1 MFHHF
6 QAAKSEVERAFE
18 DPIEPRYEV
27 SHFMAVFS
35 EHSEHD
41 LLVTN
46 AEEFPMIEPA
56 SNDKE
61 KLYRL
66 FVDTNTDGD

>member
-1 MFHHF
+1 M
-6 QAAKSEVERAFE
+6 AA
-18 DPIEPRYEV
+18 I
-27 SHFMAVFS
+27 S

-46 AEEFPMIEPA
+46 VEEFPMIEPA
-56 SNDKE
+56 STDME
-61 KLYRL
+61 KLYRR

>member
-1 MFHHF
+1 
-6 QAAKSEVERAFE
+6 
-18 DPIEPRYEV
+18 
-27 SHFMAVFS
+27 MAVFS